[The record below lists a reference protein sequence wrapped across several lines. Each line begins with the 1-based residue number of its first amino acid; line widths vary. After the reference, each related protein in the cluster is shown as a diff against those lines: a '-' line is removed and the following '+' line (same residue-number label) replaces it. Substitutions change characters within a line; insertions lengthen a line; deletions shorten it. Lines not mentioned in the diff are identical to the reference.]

1 MDRQETE
8 TNNTANILHDI
19 IDGDVGLLS
28 REELK
33 SFDFEKIKLALD
45 YLITQPDLSEDKK
58 AYFIQ
63 NSWKIFYKRQPPT
76 IADFMTEKWIGPM
89 ADHVYPRVKDAFV
102 DFMDPTKPYR
112 TLILYPHMGW
122 GKSYMAMFM
131 SLYIDVHISLMRNA
145 KKYLGLNPA
154 SPIAQAFISFS
165 IDKVQETLLEPF
177 ILALENG
184 PIFEKVHTRD
194 SMAKKERDQLLSG
207 NVEKIYWTTSS
218 PTSAIQ
224 FANGPQIKIVSSLHR
239 LLGLNLIGGA
249 VTELTHFR
257 EAGKDD
263 DYIMDLYSELKSR
276 VHVRTMKG
284 NYWGRVI
291 LDSSPD
297 DISGAID
304 QYINGIAKEDET
316 NKIIRGSV
324 WEWDPKRFEDQGRFP
339 MFVGGAG
346 KPPKIADGDLTQ
358 FEPTQ
363 IILVPDELKSSFKYN
378 PVKALRDLAGLPSG
392 NQSRLFTSYD
402 GIEASISNRLENV
415 YTFITAPSKEDPTH
429 LVYNQIKGQFFKS
442 TGLKTRFYY
451 KPYLPRVIH
460 VDQSFSSDFTCIS
473 AVHIE
478 KNALTSETMY
488 IVDFTVTIIPHGGKI
503 SLDAIKFFIEDLR
516 DIGGMYIQQVSF
528 DQFQSEASIQY
539 LEGRGFNVK
548 KISVDRTTDPYY
560 FLYSIIESGKF
571 KIGKN
576 IIFKNNLKSLELVKR
591 DKTGT
596 QKIDHTNGQVPDP
609 FGNADWETSI
619 IGNNG
624 KDVSDAVCGAVEA
637 ARTVLAPLGARDDWE
652 DDFVTE
658 VSEEKAKTD
667 LVSFLKSKGLV
678 AAI

>member
-1 MDRQETE
+1 MDRQETQV
-8 TNNTANILHDI
+8 NDTANILHDL
-19 IDGDVGLLS
+19 IDGDISLLT

-33 SFDFEKIKLALD
+33 NFDFEKIKIALD
-45 YLITQPDLSEDKK
+45 YLVNQPDLSEDKK

-63 NSWKIFYKRQPPT
+63 NSWKIFYKRKPPT
-76 IADFMTEKWIGPM
+76 PTEFMTEKWIGPM
-89 ADHVYPRVKDAFV
+89 SDHVYPRVKDTFLN
-102 DFMDPTKPYR
+102 FMDPTKAYR

-122 GKSYMAMFM
+122 GKSYLAMFM
-131 SLYIDVHISLMRNA
+131 SLFIDTHISLMRNA

-154 SPIAQAFISFS
+154 SPIARAFVSFS

-207 NVEKIYWTTSS
+207 NIEKIYWTTSS

-257 EAGKDD
+257 DAGKDD

-297 DISGAID
+297 DISGGVD
-304 QYINGIAKEDET
+304 QYINGLAKEDSA
-316 NKIIRGSV
+316 NYIIRGSV
-324 WEWDPKRFEDQGRFP
+324 WEWDPKRFEDQEKFP
-339 MFVGGAG
+339 MFIGGAG
-346 KPPKIADGDLTQ
+346 KPPKIIEG
-358 FEPTQ
+358 FENQYEPVSV
-363 IILVPDELKSSFKYN
+363 IEVPEELKSSFKYN

-392 NQSRLFTSYD
+392 NQARLFTSYD
-402 GIEASISNRLENV
+402 AIEEAMTDKLENV
-415 YTFITAPSKEDPTH
+415 YTFITAPAKDDPRH
-429 LVYNQIKGQFFKS
+429 LIFNQIKKQFFKN
-442 TGLKTRFYY
+442 TGIKTRFYY

-460 VDQSFSSDFTCIS
+460 IDQSYVSDFSCIS
-473 AVHIE
+473 AVHVE
-478 KNALTSETMY
+478 KDEKTGETMY
-488 IVDFTVTIIPHGGKI
+488 ITDFTVTIVPQGGKI

-516 DIGGMYIQQVSF
+516 DLGGMIIQQISF
-528 DQFQSEASIQY
+528 DQFQSESSVQY
-539 LEGRGFNVK
+539 LEGRGFNVT
-548 KISVDRTTDPYY
+548 KISVDRTTDPYF
-560 FLYSIIESGKF
+560 FLYSVIESGKF
-571 KIGKN
+571 KMGKN
-576 IIFKNNLKSLELVKR
+576 IIFKNNLKALELVRR
-591 DKTGT
+591 DRSGT
-596 QKIDHTNGQVPDP
+596 QKVDHTNGSIPDP
-609 FGNADWETSI
+609 FGNSDWETSI

-637 ARTVLAPLGARDDWE
+637 ARTILAPLGVREIWTA
-652 DDFVTE
+652 DFVT
-658 VSEEKAKTD
+658 VTSEDEAANQ
-667 LVSFLKSKGLV
+667 LSRFMKSRGLV
-678 AAI
+678 LN